1 VPQLIANN
9 KMVAATEA
17 TQNSLVDLN
26 LSAISQDVRGRNGLV
41 TSVRRFSKD
50 ASQSSDDYQ
59 GI

>member
-1 VPQLIANN
+1 
-9 KMVAATEA
+9 MVAATEA

-41 TSVRRFSKD
+41 TSVRRCSKD

-59 GI
+59 AT